1 MASEAGS
8 GRVFSA
14 SGAPNAPGAPNCQ
27 NSSGPPSSVLG
38 KRKKVRSRRSDF
50 LHNWLEKAAAAAAS
64 VAPEPDLFPPPPY
77 HPYVGAMPPPPPI
90 YHQRL
95 FNAASDP
102 TVCRYSSP
110 YVYPPEPL
118 SLPVCA
124 PPYYP
129 FHHAA
134 INSNDFIGN
143 HMRQKNQK
151 QYNYKKNRV
160 PRKNTSG
167 IENELVK
174 LQNGKSSPTTN
185 NVEVG
190 SATPSV
196 TSAINND
203 FTSLPPVVDHKEN
216 VTTINGSDETNKS
229 EQRRFSDPGFAQ
241 NDAFDGN
248 REDSVDETDSGASS
262 VLYDYNANSRLI
274 MCLVDHINTLKESN
288 RRLHKE
294 LHDSRG
300 FYLHIIIF
308 IVLNNFLY

>member
-1 MASEAGS
+1 MMASEAGS

-14 SGAPNAPGAPNCQ
+14 SGAPNAPGAPNSSNCQ

-50 LHNWLEKAAAAAAS
+50 LHNWLEKAAAAAVS

-77 HPYVGAMPPPPPI
+77 HPYVGAMPPPPPPL

-118 SLPVCA
+118 SLPLCA

-129 FHHAA
+129 FHHTL
-134 INSNDFIGN
+134 NSNDFLGN
-143 HMRQKNQK
+143 HMRHKNQK
-151 QYNYKKNRV
+151 RYNYHKKNRV
-160 PRKNTSG
+160 PRKNTCAG
-167 IENELVK
+167 IENELIK
-174 LQNGKSSPTTN
+174 LQNGKSSPTAN

-190 SATPSV
+190 SAAPSV
-196 TSAINND
+196 TSGINND
-203 FTSLPPVVDHKEN
+203 YASLPPVVDHKEN
-216 VTTINGSDETNKS
+216 VATINGSDETNKS
-229 EQRRFSDPGFAQ
+229 EKRRFSDPGFAQ

-248 REDSVDETDSGASS
+248 REDSGDETDSGASS

-274 MCLVDHINTLKESN
+274 MCLVDHINTLKETN

-294 LHDSRG
+294 LHDTRG
-300 FYLHIIIF
+300 FLF
-308 IVLNNFLY
+308 ILYNNF